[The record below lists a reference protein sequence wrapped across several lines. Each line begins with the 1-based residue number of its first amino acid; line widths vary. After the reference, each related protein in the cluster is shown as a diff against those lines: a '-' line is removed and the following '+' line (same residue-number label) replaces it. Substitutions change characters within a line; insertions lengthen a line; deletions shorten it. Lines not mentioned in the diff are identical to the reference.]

1 MPCPPPGDILDPG
14 IEPKSPALQA
24 DSLPSEP
31 PGKPMCLWVITSVN
45 TGFCLSQMGRM
56 LAPACPVVLSDESKQ
71 RDASPHLLKRPQ
83 SRTLAALN
91 ADESVEQQELPG
103 AAGKDAKGADTSED
117 GLAVS
122 HNTAHGLMCNQQL
135 CCLVFTQIYSR
146 PEICPQMCCCSVAQS
161 CLTLRDPTD
170 CSTPGFPVLYYL
182 LLEFA
187 QTHVH

>member
-1 MPCPPPGDILDPG
+1 MGFSRREYWRGLPCPPPGDILDPG

-71 RDASPHLLKRPQ
+71 RDASPHLLKLPQ

-91 ADESVEQQELPG
+91 ADESVEQQNSQALPVRMQMVRTLQKTVWQFLTTLHMVLCATSNC
-103 AAGKDAKGADTSED
+103 AAWYSPKFIATQKS
-117 GLAVS
+117 
-122 HNTAHGLMCNQQL
+122 AHRCVVVQSL
-135 CCLVFTQIYSR
+135 SR
-146 PEICPQMCCCSVAQS
+146 V
-161 CLTLRDPTD
+161 
-170 CSTPGFPVLYYL
+170 
-182 LLEFA
+182 
-187 QTHVH
+187 